1 MRLLR
6 TLSLITWKGQLLVQQ
21 DSSSEKNCVGM
32 TLSHKSGK
40 KATKQTRWRKKVVWK
55 MISLAHRKTNL
66 KPTLLMMVVEK
77 RSSRKKLE
85 FSKKVRLMRVK
96 KKSFVGSQQKKNK
109 SNQVVMTNLILMSF

>member
-1 MRLLR
+1 MRLQR

-55 MISLAHRKTNL
+55 MINLAHRKTNL
-66 KPTLLMMVVEK
+66 KPTLLMMGVEK

-85 FSKKVRLMRVK
+85 S
-96 KKSFVGSQQKKNK
+96 
-109 SNQVVMTNLILMSF
+109 

>member
-1 MRLLR
+1 M
-6 TLSLITWKGQLLVQQ
+6 
-21 DSSSEKNCVGM
+21 
-32 TLSHKSGK
+32 
-40 KATKQTRWRKKVVWK
+40 VWK
-55 MISLAHRKTNL
+55 MINLAHRKTNL

-77 RSSRKKLE
+77 RLSRKKLE